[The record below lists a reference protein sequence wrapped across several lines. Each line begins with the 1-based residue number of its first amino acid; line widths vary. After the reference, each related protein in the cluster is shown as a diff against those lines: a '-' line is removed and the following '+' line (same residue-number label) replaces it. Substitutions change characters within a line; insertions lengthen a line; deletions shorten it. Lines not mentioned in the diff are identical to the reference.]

1 MKIKEGFIVKEVA
14 GSNVVVPVGENL
26 VDFQLMLTL
35 NDTGLFLWN
44 ALNDDTTEEELCDKL
59 CADYTVDKETV
70 RQDVA
75 EFIALLDEKKVLEK

>member
-59 CADYTVDKETV
+59 CTEYNVDKETV

>member
-44 ALNDDTTEEELCDKL
+44 ALKDDTTEEALCDKL
-59 CADYTVDKETV
+59 CAEYNVDKETV

-75 EFIALLDEKKVLEK
+75 EFLSLIHI